1 MPLPIIT
8 NLSLFMAL
16 LHASATAFLGIKKRR
31 PASYLAGRLCPSPV
45 LSGSAAF
52 IVEGCALFKLSDWL
66 LQGLC
71 QLCPGA
77 VFGPLPGVLR
87 SALRALRTALR
98 QSCTAVVPACCLAG
112 RQPCI
117 NSTSNTRL
125 ASSDSSARPR
135 QTARGSR
142 SSNGR
147 E

>member
-77 VFGPLPGVLR
+77 VFGPVSGLFTPVVMIW
-87 SALRALRTALR
+87 RTALR
-98 QSCTAVVPACCLAG
+98 QSCTAVV
-112 RQPCI
+112 
-117 NSTSNTRL
+117 
-125 ASSDSSARPR
+125 
-135 QTARGSR
+135 
-142 SSNGR
+142 
-147 E
+147 